1 MSGRPAGR
9 PRTVCRGQFAPAS
22 VALGLSRPAI
32 ALATERG
39 RESHVPMPVATI
51 AEQIAIKASGITGR
65 LHEEAAGVPVRAPDV
80 APETAATFIS
90 TQPETD
96 R

>member
-1 MSGRPAGR
+1 
-9 PRTVCRGQFAPAS
+9 
-22 VALGLSRPAI
+22 AI

-39 RESHVPMPVATI
+39 RESHVPMPVATRAAPI
-51 AEQIAIKASGITGR
+51 VIEALNRGGADKASGLTVR

-96 R
+96 RDR